1 MCGFAAWFD
10 PAGGRPDP
18 RWLAEAAGAIAH
30 RGPDDE
36 GALIEDGVGL
46 AFRRLSIVDLTTG
59 HQPLANED
67 GTVWIAYNG
76 EVYNHADLRRDL
88 ESRGHRYRTTSDTE
102 TIVHAYEEWGEGCVE
117 RLRGMFAFAIWDRPR
132 RRLFVARDRLGVK
145 PLYLARARGALVCA
159 SEIKALFAFPGV
171 ERRVHLPGVVEHLT
185 LRYAAAPATL
195 FQGIE
200 KLAPGHH
207 LTVDRSG
214 STVRRYWRVEAW
226 EPKLPLSD
234 AQALGE
240 LTERLTESVRIELM
254 SEVPLGAL
262 LSGGVDSS
270 LVVAA
275 MSRLL
280 TRPVQTFSVGF
291 DAGGSGIGSGSGIGY
306 NELPFARRVAD
317 HFRTE
322 HRELMV
328 GAADML
334 RELPRLV
341 WHQDEPVSEPAAIP
355 THLVAQLARRT
366 VTVVLTGEG
375 GDELF
380 AGYPKY
386 AVEPTARRIAGLPAW
401 LRTLLLDHGVDRL
414 PFGFRKLQVVA
425 RSARFRAEPERLA
438 AWFAGFAGDERR
450 RLLGPALADHD
461 AAAAGAF
468 AAALAGSAARRPLDR
483 MLDVDL
489 RLWLADDLLMKMDKM
504 SMAASLEARV
514 PLLDHTLVEWA
525 ARLPDRFKIRGLQG
539 KVLLKR
545 LARQWLPPE
554 VVDRPKVGFT
564 VPLSPW
570 FRGPLRELVADTL
583 LSPTCLA
590 RGYYQPQVLR
600 EVVADHLE
608 GRRDRARELWTLLT
622 LELWHRRFIDQAP
635 AAPDGIGVT
644 TVASDGAPEAGS
656 GDAAQSQ
663 TGMLPPRRS

>member
-10 PAGGRPDP
+10 PEGGRPDP
-18 RWLAEAAGAIAH
+18 RWLAEAAAAIAH
-30 RGPDDE
+30 RGPDDD
-36 GALIEDGVGL
+36 GVLIEDGVGL
-46 AFRRLSIVDLTTG
+46 AFRRLSIVDLSTG
-59 HQPLANED
+59 HQPLSNED

-76 EVYNHADLRRDL
+76 EVYNHADVRRDL

-102 TIVHAYEEWGEGCVE
+102 TIVHAYEEWGEDCVT
-117 RLRGMFAFAIWDRPR
+117 RLQGMFSFAIWDRPR

-145 PLYLARARGALVCA
+145 PLYFARARGALVCA

-171 ERRVHLPGVVEHLT
+171 ERRVHLLGVVEHLT
-185 LRYAAAPATL
+185 LRYAAAPSTL

-200 KLAPGHH
+200 KLPPGHH
-207 LTVDRSG
+207 LTADRTG
-214 STVRRYWRVEAW
+214 HAVRRYWRVEAW
-226 EPKLPLSD
+226 EPKLELTD
-234 AQALGE
+234 TQALGE
-240 LTERLTESVRIELM
+240 LSERLTESVRLELM

-275 MSRLL
+275 MSKLL
-280 TRPVQTFSVGF
+280 TRPVQTFAVGF
-291 DAGGSGIGSGSGIGY
+291 DAPGPYS
-306 NELPFARRVAD
+306 ELPFARMVAD
-317 HFRTE
+317 HCHTE

-328 GAADML
+328 GPADML

-355 THLVAQLARRT
+355 TYLVAQLARQT

-386 AVEPTARRIAGLPAW
+386 AAEPTARRIAQLPSW
-401 LRTLLLDHGVDRL
+401 IRMPLLDHGVDRL
-414 PFGFRKLQVVA
+414 PFRFRKLQVLA
-425 RSARFRAEPERLA
+425 RSARFRGEPERLA

-450 RLLGPALADHD
+450 RLLGPALAGHD

-468 AAALAGSAARRPLDR
+468 AAALAGTTALRPLDR

-489 RLWLADDLLMKMDKM
+489 KLWLADDLLMKMDKM

-525 ARLPDRFKIRGLQG
+525 ARLPDRFKIQGLEG

-545 LARQWLPPE
+545 LARKWLPNE
-554 VVDRPKVGFT
+554 IVDRPKVGFT

-590 RGYYQPQVLR
+590 RGYYRPEVLR
-600 EVVADHLE
+600 EVVEDHLQA
-608 GRRDRARELWTLLT
+608 RRDRARELWTMLT
-622 LELWHRRFIDQAP
+622 LELWHRRFIDEVQRP
-635 AAPDGIGVT
+635 ASAESVVT
-644 TVASDGAPEAGS
+644 PVARAGAGS
-656 GDAAQSQ
+656 
-663 TGMLPPRRS
+663 